1 MAKLSSGDVKT
12 DQVILDLQDPELSH
26 QCSIAEI
33 EAKRAISQVEQLQRQ
48 AQQLPELNETL
59 AAVTEQAKSKKNRLD
74 QLRSQLRDL
83 ALVSSMDGR
92 VESLLVQR
100 NPGGVQ
106 TVRQVHVGQPI
117 ARVIDDSQKQVRLL
131 VDEQT
136 IDLLEPGQVVYCCF
150 DRSPNRIQNGSLG
163 QVLVGEYEASPV
175 FRAETVAD
183 GHEANLASKRYL
195 VSVETASLPAELSVF
210 SGGRARVKIS
220 PITLLSRL
228 NQQLQHTFQ
237 YR

>member
-1 MAKLSSGDVKT
+1 M
-12 DQVILDLQDPELSH
+12 
-26 QCSIAEI
+26 
-33 EAKRAISQVEQLQRQ
+33 
-48 AQQLPELNETL
+48 
-59 AAVTEQAKSKKNRLD
+59 
-74 QLRSQLRDL
+74 
-83 ALVSSMDGR
+83 
-92 VESLLVQR
+92 
-100 NPGGVQ
+100 
-106 TVRQVHVGQPI
+106 
-117 ARVIDDSQKQVRLL
+117 IDDSQKQVRLL

-175 FRAETVAD
+175 VRAETAAD
-183 GHEANLASKRYL
+183 GRDANSASKRYL
-195 VSVETASLPAELSVF
+195 VSVETASLPAELGVF

-220 PITLLSRL
+220 PTTLLSRL

>member
-1 MAKLSSGDVKT
+1 M
-12 DQVILDLQDPELSH
+12 
-26 QCSIAEI
+26 
-33 EAKRAISQVEQLQRQ
+33 
-48 AQQLPELNETL
+48 
-59 AAVTEQAKSKKNRLD
+59 AAVTEQAKSKKIRLE

-92 VESLLVQR
+92 VQSLLVQR
-100 NPGGVQ
+100 NPGSLQ
-106 TVRQVHVGQPI
+106 TVQQVHIGQPI

-136 IDLLEPGQVVYCCF
+136 IDLLEPGQVVCCCF

-175 FRAETVAD
+175 ARAETVAD
-183 GHEANLASKRYL
+183 GRDADSASKRYL
-195 VSVETASLPAELSVF
+195 VAVETASLPAELSVF